1 MDLLQDEKPLRRGTG
16 NGFFIWSVVLLLMT
30 GMCFASWIGSFYV
43 VGHPEN
49 PRCYRILK
57 KFKRVDPPKR
67 FPVTEAPKGEFLS
80 AAKLLERFGK
90 FGKLELA
97 NENAILL
104 RNYLTNF
111 RESGRRVPYVSG
123 RFQIVQ
129 SYALGSA
136 DWFPSGAVAVAQ
148 VEAMP
153 QVLVEFVFPSAPQ
166 NVPAIRETV
175 AMGADITLQRSQD
188 LWAVVHVERYA
199 DGRMQFTV
207 LPLPY
212 GGWQLKK
219 GQGSFTLRSP
229 EELLRE
235 YGLELKL
242 AAGLPIVRDPRLAAA
257 LAEHKDFRRKA
268 QARLGDDQAALTGP
282 ELVRYEPVATEPPD
296 SGAPKVGD
304 VASTP
309 VPSPNAKPVPVSN
322 ARRAQMARPVPTPA
336 PAVPLPPRAIV
347 RTKPGT
353 GIIGAQPSATA
364 TPPPSVQPV
373 QPVQPVPPVPPPVA
387 KIPAVVTPRVGGRVL
402 TTAEASGMVDHFAAG
417 EPAVLSG
424 DFVVTG
430 VLGRRV
436 ALRTRESLRDPGAD
450 PTTPGSSA
458 ALIVVEFPAGVAI
471 PEKDA
476 TFTREGE
483 RGFVIRDVI
492 KGRNGQ
498 ITIVVNERAGD

>member
-1 MDLLQDEKPLRRGTG
+1 MDLLQEEKAVRRGTG

-43 VGHPEN
+43 VKYPEN
-49 PRCYRILK
+49 PKCYRILK

-67 FPVTEAPKGEFLS
+67 FAVTEAPKGEFLS

-90 FGKLELA
+90 LGKLELA
-97 NENAILL
+97 NENAMLM
-104 RNYLTNF
+104 RNYVTNF
-111 RESGRRVPYVSG
+111 RESGRRVAYVAG

-129 SYALGSA
+129 NFALGRA

-148 VEAMP
+148 SENLP
-153 QVLVEFVFPSAPQ
+153 QLLVEFVFPSAPED
-166 NVPAIRETV
+166 VPAIRETV

-188 LWAVVHVERYA
+188 LWALVHVERHA

-207 LPLPY
+207 VPLPY

-235 YGLELKL
+235 RGFDLNL
-242 AAGLPIVRDPRLAAA
+242 AAGLPIVRDPRLLSA
-257 LAEHKDFRRKA
+257 LAQHKEFRRKM
-268 QARLGDDQAALTGP
+268 QARTGDDQAALTGP
-282 ELVRYEPVATEPPD
+282 ELVRFDPEVAEALNGPATKAGETP
-296 SGAPKVGD
+296 A
-304 VASTP
+304 TP
-309 VPSPNAKPVPVSN
+309 VQPPAARPANPNV
-322 ARRAQMARPVPTPA
+322 RRAQMARPIPTPA
-336 PAVPLPPRAIV
+336 PAVPLPPRPIV
-347 RTKPGT
+347 KSKPGG
-353 GIIGAQPSATA
+353 GIIGAQPTLTA
-364 TPPPSVQPV
+364 T
-373 QPVQPVPPVPPPVA
+373 PVPPPVA
-387 KIPAVVTPRVGGRVL
+387 KIPEVTTPRIGGRVL
-402 TTAEASGMVDHFAAG
+402 STAQASGLVDHYPAG
-417 EPAVLSG
+417 EAAMLSG

-436 ALRTRESLRDPGAD
+436 ALRTRESLRDPAAD
-450 PTTPGSSA
+450 PTSPGSSA
-458 ALIVVEFPAGVAI
+458 ALIVVEFPPGVAI

-476 TFTREGE
+476 TFTRDGD

-498 ITIVVNERAGD
+498 IMIVANERASE